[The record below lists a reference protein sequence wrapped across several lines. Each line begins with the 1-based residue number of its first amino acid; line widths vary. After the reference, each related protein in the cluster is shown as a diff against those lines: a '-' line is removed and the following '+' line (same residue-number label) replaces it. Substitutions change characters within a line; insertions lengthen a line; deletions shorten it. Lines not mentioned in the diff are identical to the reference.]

1 MSHGRLR
8 EKGKCGFS
16 FHRMNELTEE
26 VDNAVVVASE
36 EADQIAE
43 EEQEGRVDDAVGQI
57 VGRTVKLQQGVY
69 LALKGW

>member
-1 MSHGRLR
+1 
-8 EKGKCGFS
+8 
-16 FHRMNELTEE
+16 MNELTEE